1 MGVKSEKETTP
12 NKMFISLYDL
22 LRHKPQEGDDVFG
35 IIALNDKKN
44 LSVGSRSAAAE
55 VGRRVCDPIPGR

>member
-12 NKMFISLYDL
+12 TKMFISLYDFV
-22 LRHKPQEGDDVFG
+22 RQKTQEGDDVFSTL
-35 IIALNDKKN
+35 ALNDKKN
-44 LSVGSRSAAAE
+44 LPVRSRAAAAE

>member
-12 NKMFISLYDL
+12 NKMSISLYDF
-22 LRHKPQEGDDVFG
+22 LRQKTQEGDDVFG
-35 IIALNDKKN
+35 MIALNNKKN
-44 LSVGSRSAAAE
+44 LLRGSSPAGAE

>member
-12 NKMFISLYDL
+12 NKMSISLYDL
-22 LRHKPQEGDDVFG
+22 LRQKTQEGDDVFG
-35 IIALNDKKN
+35 TLALNDKKN
-44 LSVGSRSAAAE
+44 LPVRSSPAAAE